1 MLLKNGKIYTM
12 KGDPVPSGDIRI
24 ERGQIRQIGTDI
36 KPQKDEEVYDLKG
49 LSVFPGFID
58 AHCHLGVYSEPHIW
72 ANDDGN
78 EESDPLTPHVRAIDA
93 INPFDPAFEHA
104 RKAGIT
110 SVFTGPGSANV
121 IGGQSAYIK
130 TIERTVVDQMVV
142 EPFCGMKA
150 AMGENP
156 KRVHGSRK
164 NSPMTRM
171 GVAAVMREALTKAK
185 NYMNGRKKKEGKP
198 EFDFKME
205 ALSAVLKRE
214 VPLRCHAHRADDI
227 ATIIRI
233 RDEFDIDLV
242 IEHATQGH
250 IVADYIAEKRVPC
263 IVGPSM
269 TTVSKEEL
277 SQKGFHT
284 AYELNKKGVLIA
296 IMTDAPVIPINHLPE
311 MVGYAIREGLPWE
324 EGLKAVTINPAR
336 ICGMDSRV
344 GSLEIG
350 KDADIAVYEGD
361 PFTIQGRCR
370 LTIINGEIAW
380 NDLQNS

>member
-1 MLLKNGKIYTM
+1 M